1 MNLLTASASFL
12 DKPLPSVYL
21 QKTQLF
27 SFFKGRFVKEA
38 YDSKMA
44 SRIVG
49 VSLRQI
55 QYWDERGFVRPSVKP
70 AQGRG
75 TKRLYSFRDLL
86 CLKVV
91 KDLTHH
97 GFSLQ
102 KIRRCLQPL
111 KHYTAHAGPSLDSLK
126 YVTDGEKL
134 FVITNDRKKILDA
147 MDRHFVLSLG
157 IGNLVRELSGEVQRS
172 AGGVGTSTSRAWRR
186 LQEKTRGS
194 A

>member
-1 MNLLTASASFL
+1 M
-12 DKPLPSVYL
+12 
-21 QKTQLF
+21 
-27 SFFKGRFVKEA
+27 KEA

-75 TKRLYSFRDLL
+75 TKRLYSFHDLV

-91 KDLTHH
+91 KDLAYH
-97 GFSLQ
+97 GISLQ

-111 KHYTAHAGPSLDSLK
+111 RQYAAKAEQPLDSLK

-134 FVITNDRKKILDA
+134 FVITSDRKKILDA
-147 MDRHFVLSLG
+147 MERHFVLSLG
-157 IGNLVRELSGEVQRS
+157 IGNLVRELNGDVQRAAQAIRGEAS
-172 AGGVGTSTSRAWRR
+172 GMLRR
-186 LQEKTRGS
+186 LQEKRTGS

>member
-1 MNLLTASASFL
+1 M
-12 DKPLPSVYL
+12 
-21 QKTQLF
+21 
-27 SFFKGRFVKEA
+27 KEA

-70 AQGRG
+70 AHGRG
-75 TKRLYSFRDLL
+75 TKRLYSFHDLV
-86 CLKVV
+86 CLKVAR
-91 KDLTHH
+91 DLTHH
-97 GFSLQ
+97 GISLQ

-111 KHYTAHAGPSLDSLK
+111 KQYAAEAGQPLDSLK

-134 FVITNDRKKILDA
+134 FVITSDRKKILDA
-147 MDRHFVLSLG
+147 IEHDFVLSLK
-157 IGNLVRELSGEVQRS
+157 IGNLVRQLNGDLKRAARALGGAAPRVLSLE
-172 AGGVGTSTSRAWRR
+172 
-186 LQEKTRGS
+186 EKRTGS

>member
-1 MNLLTASASFL
+1 
-12 DKPLPSVYL
+12 
-21 QKTQLF
+21 
-27 SFFKGRFVKEA
+27 
-38 YDSKMA
+38 MA

-75 TKRLYSFRDLL
+75 TKRLYSFHDLV

-91 KDLTHH
+91 KDLAYH
-97 GFSLQ
+97 GISLQ

-111 KHYTAHAGPSLDSLK
+111 RQYAAKAGQPLESVK

-134 FVITNDRKKILDA
+134 FVITSDRKKILDA
-147 MDRHFVLSLG
+147 MERHFVLSLG
-157 IGNLVRELSGEVQRS
+157 IGNLVRELNGEVQRAARTS
-172 AGGVGTSTSRAWRR
+172 GGETTSMLRR
-186 LQEKTRGS
+186 LQEKRTGS

>member
-1 MNLLTASASFL
+1 M
-12 DKPLPSVYL
+12 
-21 QKTQLF
+21 
-27 SFFKGRFVKEA
+27 KEA

-75 TKRLYSFRDLL
+75 TKRLYSFHDLV

-91 KDLTHH
+91 KDLAYH
-97 GFSLQ
+97 GISLQ

-111 KHYTAHAGPSLDSLK
+111 RQYAAKAEQPLDSLK

-147 MDRHFVLSLG
+147 MERHFVLSLG
-157 IGNLVRELSGEVQRS
+157 IGNLVQELNGEVWRAAKA
-172 AGGVGTSTSRAWRR
+172 AGGETTGMLRR
-186 LQEKTRGS
+186 LQEKRTGS

>member
-1 MNLLTASASFL
+1 M
-12 DKPLPSVYL
+12 
-21 QKTQLF
+21 
-27 SFFKGRFVKEA
+27 KEA

-75 TKRLYSFRDLL
+75 TKRLYSFHDLV

-91 KDLTHH
+91 KDLAYH
-97 GFSLQ
+97 GISLQ

-111 KHYTAHAGPSLDSLK
+111 RQYAAKAEQPLDSLK

-147 MDRHFVLSLG
+147 MERHFVLSLG
-157 IGNLVRELSGEVQRS
+157 IGNLVRELNGEVQRAARA
-172 AGGVGTSTSRAWRR
+172 AGGETTAMLRR
-186 LQEKTRGS
+186 LQEKRTGS

>member
-1 MNLLTASASFL
+1 M
-12 DKPLPSVYL
+12 
-21 QKTQLF
+21 
-27 SFFKGRFVKEA
+27 KEA

-75 TKRLYSFRDLL
+75 TKRLYSFHDLV

-91 KDLTHH
+91 KDLAYH
-97 GFSLQ
+97 GISLQ

-111 KHYTAHAGPSLDSLK
+111 RQYAAKAEQPLESVK

-134 FVITNDRKKILDA
+134 FVITSDRKKILDA
-147 MDRHFVLSLG
+147 MERHFVLSLG
-157 IGNLVRELSGEVQRS
+157 IGNLVRELNGEVQRATR
-172 AGGVGTSTSRAWRR
+172 AGGGETAAMLRR
-186 LQEKTRGS
+186 LQEKRTGS

>member
-1 MNLLTASASFL
+1 M
-12 DKPLPSVYL
+12 
-21 QKTQLF
+21 
-27 SFFKGRFVKEA
+27 KEA

-75 TKRLYSFRDLL
+75 TKRLYSFHDLV

-91 KDLTHH
+91 KDLAYH
-97 GFSLQ
+97 GISLQ

-111 KHYTAHAGPSLDSLK
+111 KQYAAKAEQPLDSLK

-134 FVITNDRKKILDA
+134 SSLPATVKKSSTPWNAILC
-147 MDRHFVLSLG
+147 SLWG
-157 IGNLVRELSGEVQRS
+157 LAIWCGN
-172 AGGVGTSTSRAWRR
+172 
-186 LQEKTRGS
+186 
-194 A
+194 

>member
-1 MNLLTASASFL
+1 M
-12 DKPLPSVYL
+12 
-21 QKTQLF
+21 
-27 SFFKGRFVKEA
+27 KEA

-70 AQGRG
+70 AHGRG
-75 TKRLYSFRDLL
+75 TKRLYSFHDLV

-91 KDLTHH
+91 KDLAYH
-97 GFSLQ
+97 GISLQ

-111 KHYTAHAGPSLDSLK
+111 KRYAAKAEQPLDSLK

-134 FVITNDRKKILDA
+134 FVITSDRKKILDA
-147 MDRHFVLSLG
+147 MERHFVLSLG
-157 IGNLVRELSGEVQRS
+157 IGNLVRELNGDVRRAAR
-172 AGGVGTSTSRAWRR
+172 AGSDETAGMLRR
-186 LQEKTRGS
+186 LQEKRTGS

>member
-1 MNLLTASASFL
+1 M
-12 DKPLPSVYL
+12 
-21 QKTQLF
+21 
-27 SFFKGRFVKEA
+27 KEA

-75 TKRLYSFRDLL
+75 TKRLYSFHDLV
-86 CLKVV
+86 CLKVA
-91 KDLTHH
+91 KDLTYH
-97 GFSLQ
+97 GISLQ

-111 KHYTAHAGPSLDSLK
+111 RQYAAHTEQPLDSLK

-147 MDRHFVLSLG
+147 MKRHFVLSLG
-157 IGNLVRELSGEVQRS
+157 IGNLVRELNGDVRRAALALGGE
-172 AGGVGTSTSRAWRR
+172 TSVAFRR
-186 LQEKTRGS
+186 LPGKRTGS

>member
-1 MNLLTASASFL
+1 M
-12 DKPLPSVYL
+12 
-21 QKTQLF
+21 
-27 SFFKGRFVKEA
+27 KEA

-55 QYWDERGFVRPSVKP
+55 QYWDERGFVRPSIKP

-75 TKRLYSFRDLL
+75 TKRLYSFHDLV

-91 KDLTHH
+91 KDLAYH
-97 GFSLQ
+97 GISLR

-111 KHYTAHAGPSLDSLK
+111 RQYAAHAEQPLDSLK

-134 FVITNDRKKILDA
+134 FVITSDQNKILDA
-147 MDRHFVLSLG
+147 MKRHFVLSLG
-157 IGNLVRELSGEVQRS
+157 IGDLVRELNGDVRRAVPSV
-172 AGGVGTSTSRAWRR
+172 SRQTPVALRR
-186 LQEKTRGS
+186 LQEKPTGS

>member
-1 MNLLTASASFL
+1 M
-12 DKPLPSVYL
+12 
-21 QKTQLF
+21 
-27 SFFKGRFVKEA
+27 KEA

-75 TKRLYSFRDLL
+75 TKRLYSFHDLV

-91 KDLTHH
+91 KDLAYH
-97 GFSLQ
+97 GISLQ

-111 KHYTAHAGPSLDSLK
+111 RQYAAKAEQPLESVK

-134 FVITNDRKKILDA
+134 FVITSDRKKILDA
-147 MDRHFVLSLG
+147 MERNFVLSLG
-157 IGNLVRELSGEVQRS
+157 IGNLLRELNGEVRRAAR
-172 AGGVGTSTSRAWRR
+172 AGGGETAAMLRR
-186 LQEKTRGS
+186 LQEKRTGS

>member
-1 MNLLTASASFL
+1 M
-12 DKPLPSVYL
+12 
-21 QKTQLF
+21 
-27 SFFKGRFVKEA
+27 KEA

-75 TKRLYSFRDLL
+75 TKRLYSFHDLV

-91 KDLTHH
+91 KDLAYH
-97 GFSLQ
+97 GISLQ

-111 KHYTAHAGPSLDSLK
+111 RQYAAKAGQPLESVK

-134 FVITNDRKKILDA
+134 FVITSDRKKILDA
-147 MDRHFVLSLG
+147 MERHFVLSLG
-157 IGNLVRELSGEVQRS
+157 IGNLLRELNGEVRRAAR
-172 AGGVGTSTSRAWRR
+172 AGGGETAVMLGR
-186 LQEKTRGS
+186 LQEKRTGS

>member
-1 MNLLTASASFL
+1 M
-12 DKPLPSVYL
+12 
-21 QKTQLF
+21 
-27 SFFKGRFVKEA
+27 KEA

-75 TKRLYSFRDLL
+75 TRRLYSFHDLV

-91 KDLTHH
+91 KDLAYH
-97 GFSLQ
+97 GISLQ

-111 KHYTAHAGPSLDSLK
+111 RQYAAKAEQPLDSLK

-147 MDRHFVLSLG
+147 MERHFVLSLG
-157 IGNLVRELSGEVQRS
+157 IGNLVRELNGEVQRAAR
-172 AGGVGTSTSRAWRR
+172 AGGGETTAMLRR
-186 LQEKTRGS
+186 LQEKRTGS